1 MIGKSIENVGRTVK
15 VDPLPPVVTVRSWAV
30 HLITLKIVS
39 DRSPNDGL
47 IGRDG
52 AARAAQVDLLG
63 CKR

>member
-1 MIGKSIENVGRTVK
+1 MGVI
-15 VDPLPPVVTVRSWAV
+15 DPLPPVVTVRSWAV